1 MSTCWLRE
9 INNPVPAYGTGIEFY
24 FKCLAFFL
32 TKICGFTNFVDGT
45 EGAGTLSSTVAG
57 TNGEFNISGSDKN
70 FRDTV
75 AGSFTSGMVGDWIV
89 IADSNRANAGIYK
102 ITAFISSTTVTV
114 DFRSGATEYPVQT
127 TGVDWWVIDAAATA
141 ATGTITGKAATS
153 ITDGDWIR
161 VDGGSHIDDAKVLI
175 FSTISPGGYTPNQW
189 RGGVTA
195 TADVDPNN
203 TLVGKTLNFSVGG
216 VSKSCTFTGSN
227 PLSISSIV
235 SQINTAAGETCCYQS
250 GGRGYASSYGKR
262 LTWRVQNYGVWGRPQ
277 DPPSADR
284 NEMQLTYSGSTAW
297 TELGLEG
304 TSNLTAPNLTQSH
317 GVFDNVADPDID
329 DATEVAAWIA
339 GQVDSAVLLDASS
352 STPTVNVSNTLG
364 GEHGNKAI
372 ESVGFSFT
380 GMAGG
385 TMAVISDS
393 LFRCRTPHTNGWEIE
408 VLMVNG
414 EYLGCN
420 FPYAGDKSFEIRVS
434 VNADWSF
441 GSGKILGPVR
451 IGTNYLG
458 DGTYYA
464 FGDDAGE
471 YVTLAFRNTTGILDN
486 GVMVGHIEP
495 ADSSM
500 VTTEKIALM
509 GNGTSVCSSS
519 EMSRRTDL
527 ATVVGRGYVWC
538 ETSGGQVE
546 TRMADYSY
554 KNASESLTAWVSR
567 EQNAR
572 KSQVF
577 SRQDLIAGTWL
588 YADPE
593 NTSNLYA
600 LLGRLVGHYYVRS
613 NLSLRAA
620 FDESANGAKDFF
632 HMVSGIA
639 FEWPGVTPQF

>member
-1 MSTCWLRE
+1 MASTWLRE
-9 INNPVPAYGTGIEFY
+9 INNTVPAYGTGMEFY

-32 TKICGFTNFVDGT
+32 TKICGFTNFVDGS
-45 EGAGTLSSTVAG
+45 EGGGTLSSTIAG
-57 TNGEFNISGSDKN
+57 TNGEFNLSGSDKN

-89 IADSNRANAGIYK
+89 IADSNRDNAGIYK
-102 ITAFISSTTVTV
+102 ITAFVSSTTVTV
-114 DFRSGATEYPVQT
+114 DFRSGATEYPAQT
-127 TGVDWWVIDAAATA
+127 TGVDWWVIDADATA

-161 VDGGSHIDDAKVLI
+161 VDGGNHINDAKVLI

-189 RGGVTA
+189 RGGVVSTV
-195 TADVDPNN
+195 DVDRNN
-203 TLVGKTLNFSVGG
+203 TLSGKTLNFSVGG

-227 PLSISSIV
+227 PLSVSSIV

-250 GGRGYASSYGKR
+250 SSRGYANSYGYR
-262 LTWRVQNYGVWGRPQ
+262 LTWRVQNYSVWGRPQ

-364 GEHGNKAI
+364 GDHGNKAI

-380 GMAGG
+380 GMTGG
-385 TMAVISDS
+385 SMSVLSDNM
-393 LFRCRTPHTNGWEIE
+393 FRCRTPHVNGWELEI
-408 VLMVNG
+408 LMVDHD
-414 EYLGCN
+414 YLDCGTSDPSTH
-420 FPYAGDKSFEIRVS
+420 FVIRVS
-434 VNADWSF
+434 TNADWSF
-441 GSGKILGPVR
+441 STGKVLGPVWT
-451 IGTNYLG
+451 GSGGYSDNTF
-458 DGTYYA
+458 YA

-471 YVTLAFRNTTGILDN
+471 YINMIYHSSAEGYQ
-486 GVMVGHIEP
+486 GVLIGNIEP
-495 ADSSM
+495 ADSTM
-500 VTTEKIALM
+500 VTSEKVAIM
-509 GNGTSVCSSS
+509 GNTGITCNASVLTRSVAQTNYTGC
-519 EMSRRTDL
+519 
-527 ATVVGRGYVWC
+527 GYSWC
-538 ETSGGQVE
+538 ELSGSQVDV
-546 TRMADYSY
+546 RMADYSY
-554 KNASESLTAWVSR
+554 RNANESLTNWASR

-572 KSQVF
+572 RSQVF
-577 SRQDLIAGTWL
+577 SKQDLLAGAWI
-588 YADPE
+588 YADPG
-593 NTSNLYA
+593 NATNRYA
-600 LLGRLVGHYYVRS
+600 LLGRLVGNYYVRN
-613 NLSLRAA
+613 NLTVKST

-632 HMVSGIA
+632 HVYSGFA
-639 FEWPGVTPQF
+639 FEWPGVTPQY